1 MLPGMAGRHAI
12 MPAKTSDE
20 NCLCRRFI
28 FCVCRDDFV
37 QTVARLHCQRG
48 IGRGR
53 LSGIT
58 ARAVGGDSPFGG
70 EVNQTSDLDDLVSV
84 AWGTERLGLHRGHAP
99 IQNVLEAFLG
109 ITHSQMHIF
118 MEEEKMNLADV
129 CRRLGFAPEN
139 LVESL
144 AASFAPFVEEG
155 VRNGVIAA
163 DEAAAWNE
171 KIRDTFHRRVHW
183 RK

>member
-1 MLPGMAGRHAI
+1 MLSCPRRQAMRIVYAAVLFFAFAAMTSCKQSPDSIVSEASGKPIAGM
-12 MPAKTSDE
+12 
-20 NCLCRRFI
+20 
-28 FCVCRDDFV
+28 
-37 QTVARLHCQRG
+37 
-48 IGRGR
+48 
-53 LSGIT
+53 T

-70 EVNQTSDLDDLVSV
+70 EVNQTSDLDDLVAA

-183 RK
+183 RE